1 MGDGIRRSKDLR
13 AEIGKFPNSTN
24 ERKQMSIKT
33 LRKRI
38 SLVTA
43 TVLAAGTLSVVS
55 MPVANAYIP
64 VATGCSNVAGVASLT
79 NISSDC
85 TSSGVLS
92 AFSGTGTTQTAT
104 MLSTGTLGIKSSSIS
119 DSSHNI
125 SIVVQ
130 GGTIAKALHNDT
142 TASYISLDGTVSTT
156 ATTGLSA
163 ANGVNHAAH
172 IKPSAGVTSMIVQ
185 MYTGASVTYST
196 PTNGTLTSQMVVT
209 ITPSSAYG
217 VPSASKSTVY
227 FTATAGGTASAT
239 EDATSA
245 NYSKANG
252 GIVYATLNLNDA
264 YSNDS
269 VPGGTMI
276 FEVTGGAK
284 VDVNTTAGSVS
295 TSGSTVTSIDFEA
308 ATDSDGLY
316 YVGIAQGT
324 ANAAANFTLT
334 VKHSSGIV
342 IATKTGKITG
352 EVATF
357 TAAVN
362 GIAGAGQTN
371 EDALTVSFKDA
382 AGNTVYPTSSYGEA
396 PASGYTNAIVTD
408 VTLTEWPTSS
418 ATGYADVVCGS
429 VGGSTKMKMNLT
441 TPSGTTVSSNEVT
454 VNCADEGWTYAAS
467 WDKASYTPGSLATL
481 TITVKDDSG
490 RAANDYHYLAN
501 LGNNYDGLGNGKS
514 STAADLVT
522 VTGGPAAAA
531 VTIPAYGD
539 QLTDGKKTYTFI
551 VGSTEGD
558 YQAVISVPA
567 INTANSAQ
575 KAVTAGYSI
584 KVANAGVTNADVLK
598 SIVALIASINKQIQ
612 ALQKLILKR

>member
-1 MGDGIRRSKDLR
+1 
-13 AEIGKFPNSTN
+13 
-24 ERKQMSIKT
+24 MSIKT

-64 VATGCSNVAGVASLT
+64 ALEGCSNVAGLSTLANVT
-79 NISSDC
+79 NDC

-92 AFSGTGTTQTAT
+92 AFSGTGTTQTVT
-104 MLSTGTLGIKSSSIS
+104 MLASGTLAVRSSTVA
-119 DSSHNI
+119 DATHNT
-125 SIVVQ
+125 SIVVE
-130 GGTIAKALHNDT
+130 GGKIVKALKQATDV
-142 TASYISLDGTVSTT
+142 AYISLDSTVTTT
-156 ATTGLSA
+156 ADVALTAENAVQLGA
-163 ANGVNHAAH
+163 QIQPN
-172 IKPSAGVTSMIVQ
+172 AGVTSMIVK
-185 MYTGASVTYST
+185 MYVGASVTYST
-196 PTNGTLTSQMVVT
+196 PTNGTLTGQMVVT
-209 ITPSSAYG
+209 VTPTSAYQ

-227 FTATAGGTASAT
+227 FTPSSGGTSSAV

-252 GIVYATLNLNDA
+252 GIVTATLSLKDA
-264 YSNDS
+264 YSNAAL
-269 VPGGTMI
+269 PGGTMI

-308 ATDSDGLY
+308 ATASGGLY
-316 YVGIAQGT
+316 YIGIAQGT

-352 EVATF
+352 EVTSF
-357 TAAVN
+357 DVVVN
-362 GIAGAGQTN
+362 GISGAGQTN
-371 EDALTVSFKDA
+371 EDAFTVSFKDA

-396 PASGYTNAIVTD
+396 PVSGTTNAIVTD
-408 VTLTEWPTSS
+408 VTLTEWPTSTT
-418 ATGYADVVCGS
+418 TGYGDVVCGS
-429 VGGSTKMKMNLT
+429 VGGTTKMKMALT
-441 TPSGTTVSSNEVT
+441 TPSGTTVNSNEFT

-490 RAANDYHYLAN
+490 RLANDYHYLA
-501 LGNNYDGLGNGKS
+501 GLGNAYDGAATNIS
-514 STAADLVT
+514 STAAHLIT
-522 VTGGPAAAA
+522 VTGGPSATA
-531 VTIPAYGD
+531 VSIPAYAD
-539 QLTDGKKTYTFI
+539 KLTDGKKTYTFI

-558 YQAVISVPA
+558 YQAVIAVPS

-584 KVANAGVTNADVLK
+584 KVTNAGVTNAEVLK

>member
-1 MGDGIRRSKDLR
+1 
-13 AEIGKFPNSTN
+13 
-24 ERKQMSIKT
+24 MSIKT

-64 VATGCSNVAGVASLT
+64 ALSGCANVAGLATFTDVT
-79 NISSDC
+79 SDC

-92 AFSGTGTTQTAT
+92 AFSGTGTTQTVT
-104 MLSTGTLGIKSSSIS
+104 MLSSGTLGVVSSTVA
-119 DSSHNI
+119 DATHNT
-125 SIVVQ
+125 SIVVE
-130 GGTIAKALHNDT
+130 GGKVVKALKQATDV
-142 TASYISLDGTVSTT
+142 AYISLDGTVTTT
-156 ATTGLSA
+156 ADTALTAENAVRLG
-163 ANGVNHAAH
+163 AH
-172 IKPSAGVTSMIVQ
+172 IKPDSGVTTMLVK
-185 MYTGASVTYST
+185 MYVGASVSYST
-196 PTNGTLTSQMVVT
+196 PTNGTLTGQLLVT
-209 ITPSSAYG
+209 VASTSAYG

-227 FTATAGGTASAT
+227 FTSTAGGTASAT

-252 GIVYATLNLNDA
+252 GIVYATVNLNDA

-284 VDVNTTAGSVS
+284 VDVNTTAASVS

-308 ATDSDGLY
+308 ATDADGLY

-324 ANAAANFTLT
+324 SNVAANFTLT

-352 EVATF
+352 EVTSF
-357 TAAVN
+357 TATVN
-362 GIAGAGQTN
+362 GISGAGQTN
-371 EDALTVSFKDA
+371 EDGFSVSFKDA

-396 PASGYTNAIVTD
+396 PVSGYANAIVTD
-408 VTLTEWPTSS
+408 VTITEWPTSTT
-418 ATGYADVVCGS
+418 TGNGDVVCGS
-429 VGGSTKMKMNLT
+429 VGGSTKMKMRLT
-441 TPSGTTVSSNEVT
+441 TPSGTSVDSNEFT
-454 VNCADEGWTYAAS
+454 LNCADEGWTYAAS

-481 TITVKDDSG
+481 TISVKDDSG
-490 RAANDYHYLAN
+490 RAANDFHYLAG
-501 LGNNYDGLGNGKS
+501 LGNAYDGLTTNIS
-514 STAADLVT
+514 AAAADLIT
-522 VTGGPAAAA
+522 ITGGPSATA
-531 VTIPAYGD
+531 VTIPAYAD
-539 QLTDGKKTYTFI
+539 KLTNGSKTYTFI

-558 YQAVISVPA
+558 YQAVIAVPS
-567 INTANSAQ
+567 INGANSAQ

-584 KVANAGVTNADVLK
+584 KVTNAGVTNAEVLK

>member
-1 MGDGIRRSKDLR
+1 
-13 AEIGKFPNSTN
+13 
-24 ERKQMSIKT
+24 MSIKT

-64 VATGCSNVAGVASLT
+64 ALSGCANVAGLATLT
-79 NISSDC
+79 NVASDC

-92 AFSGTGTTQTAT
+92 AFSNTGTTQTVT
-104 MLSTGTLGIKSSSIS
+104 MLSSGTLGVVSSTVA
-119 DSSHNI
+119 DATHNT
-125 SIVVQ
+125 SIVVE
-130 GGTIAKALHNDT
+130 GGKVVKALKEQTDV
-142 TASYISLDGTVSTT
+142 AYISLDSTVTTT
-156 ATTGLSA
+156 ADVALSA
-163 ANGVNHAAH
+163 ENAVRLGAH
-172 IKPSAGVTSMIVQ
+172 IKPDSGVTTMLVK
-185 MYTGASVTYST
+185 MYVGASVTYAT
-196 PTNGTLTSQMVVT
+196 PTNGTLTGQLLVT
-209 ITPSSAYG
+209 VASTSAYG

-227 FTATAGGTASAT
+227 FTSTAGGTASAT
-239 EDATSA
+239 EDATST

-284 VDVNTTAGSVS
+284 LDVNTTAASVS

-308 ATDSDGLY
+308 ATDADGLY

-324 ANAAANFTLT
+324 SNVAANFTLT

-352 EVATF
+352 EVTSF
-357 TAAVN
+357 TATVN
-362 GIAGAGQTN
+362 GISGAGQTN
-371 EDALTVSFKDA
+371 EDGFSVSFKDA

-396 PASGYTNAIVTD
+396 PVSGFTNAIVTD

-418 ATGYADVVCGS
+418 TTGNGDVVCGS
-429 VGGSTKMKMNLT
+429 VGGSTKMKMRLT
-441 TPSGTTVSSNEVT
+441 TPSGTSVDSNEFT
-454 VNCADEGWTYAAS
+454 INCADEGWTYAAS

-481 TITVKDDSG
+481 TISVKDDSG
-490 RAANDYHYLAN
+490 RAANDYHYLA
-501 LGNNYDGLGNGKS
+501 GLGNAYDGAATNIS
-514 STAADLVT
+514 AAAADLIT
-522 VTGGPAAAA
+522 VTGGPSATA
-531 VTIPAYGD
+531 VTIPAYAD
-539 QLTDGKKTYTFI
+539 KLTNGSKTYTFI

-558 YQAVISVPA
+558 YQAVISVPS
-567 INTANSAQ
+567 INGANSAQ

-584 KVANAGVTNADVLK
+584 KVTNAGVTNAEVLK

>member
-1 MGDGIRRSKDLR
+1 
-13 AEIGKFPNSTN
+13 
-24 ERKQMSIKT
+24 MSIKT

-64 VATGCSNVAGVASLT
+64 VATGCTNIAGVAILT
-79 NISSDC
+79 DTSTNC
-85 TSSGVLS
+85 LSSGVLS

-119 DSSHNI
+119 DSTHNI

-130 GGTIAKALHNDT
+130 GGKVVKSLHNT
-142 TASYISLDGTVSTT
+142 NVASYVSLDGTVTTT
-156 ATTGLSA
+156 ATAALSA
-163 ANGVNHAAH
+163 APGVDLAAH
-172 IKPSAGVTSMIVQ
+172 IQPNAGVTSMIVQ
-185 MYTGASVTYST
+185 MYTGASVTYAT
-196 PTNGTLTSQMVVT
+196 PTTGTLTSQMVVT
-209 ITPSSAYG
+209 VTPTSAYQ

-227 FTATAGGTASAT
+227 FTPSSGGTSSAT

-252 GIVYATLNLNDA
+252 GIVTATLTLKDA
-264 YSNDS
+264 YSNAAL
-269 VPGGTMI
+269 PGGTMI

-284 VDVNTTAGSVS
+284 LDVNTTAGSVS
-295 TSGSTVTSIDFEA
+295 TSGSAVTSIDFEA
-308 ATDSDGLY
+308 ATASGGLY
-316 YVGIAQGT
+316 YIGIAQGT

-352 EVATF
+352 EVTSF
-357 TAAVN
+357 TATTADAVY
-362 GIAGAGQTN
+362 GAGQTSD
-371 EDALTVSFKDA
+371 DAVVVSFKDA

-396 PASGYTNAIVTD
+396 PVSGYTNAIVTD
-408 VTLTEWPTSS
+408 VTLAEWPTSS

-429 VGGSTKMKMNLT
+429 VGGSTKMKMRLT
-441 TPSGTTVSSNEVT
+441 TPSGTSVDSNEFT
-454 VNCADEGWTYAAS
+454 LNCAGEGWTYTAS

-481 TITVKDDSG
+481 TISVKDDEG
-490 RAANDYHYLAN
+490 RAANDYHYLS
-501 LGNNYDGLGNGKS
+501 GLGDAYDNGTGTQV
-514 STAADLVT
+514 STASTLVSI
-522 VTGGPAAAA
+522 TGGPSATA
-531 VTIPAYGD
+531 VSIPAHSD
-539 QLTDGKKTYTFI
+539 RLTSGKKTYTFI

-558 YQAVISVPA
+558 YQAVIAVPS

-575 KAVTAGYSI
+575 SAVTAAYSI
-584 KVANAGVTNADVLK
+584 KVANAGVTNAEVLK
-598 SIVALIASINKQIQ
+598 SIVSLIASINKQIQ
-612 ALQKLILKR
+612 ALQKLILRR

>member
-1 MGDGIRRSKDLR
+1 
-13 AEIGKFPNSTN
+13 
-24 ERKQMSIKT
+24 MSIKT

-38 SLVTA
+38 SLVAA

-64 VATGCSNVAGVASLT
+64 VVTGCT
-79 NISSDC
+79 NIAGSAILTDTTTNC
-85 TSSGVLS
+85 YSSGVLS
-92 AFSGTGTTQTAT
+92 SFSGSGTTQTAT
-104 MLSTGTLGIKSSSIS
+104 MLSSGTLGIKSSSIS
-119 DSSHNI
+119 DATHNI

-130 GGTIAKALHNDT
+130 GGTIVKSLYNSNSP
-142 TASYISLDGTVSTT
+142 SYISLDGTVTTT
-156 ATTGLSA
+156 ASTGLSA
-163 ANGVNHAAH
+163 SPNVALAAH
-172 IKPSAGVTSMIVQ
+172 IQPSAGVTSMIVQ

-209 ITPSSAYG
+209 VTPTSAYQ

-227 FTATAGGTASAT
+227 FTPSSGGTSSAV

-252 GIVYATLNLNDA
+252 EIVTATLTLKDA
-264 YSNDS
+264 YSNAAL
-269 VPGGTMI
+269 PGGTMI

-284 VDVNTTAGSVS
+284 LDVNTTAGSVS
-295 TSGSTVTSIDFEA
+295 TSGSAVTSIDFEA
-308 ATDSDGLY
+308 ATASGGLY
-316 YVGIAQGT
+316 YIGIAQGT

-352 EVATF
+352 EVTSF
-357 TAAVN
+357 TATVN
-362 GIAGAGQTN
+362 GISGAGQTN
-371 EDALTVSFKDA
+371 EDGFSVSFKDA

-396 PASGYTNAIVTD
+396 PASGYANAIVTD
-408 VTLTEWPTSS
+408 VTITEWPTSTT
-418 ATGYADVVCGS
+418 TGNGDVVCGS
-429 VGGSTKMKMNLT
+429 VGGTTKMKMNLT
-441 TPSGTTVSSNEVT
+441 TPSGTTVSSNEFT
-454 VNCADEGWTYAAS
+454 LNCADEGWTYAAS

-490 RAANDYHYLAN
+490 RLANDYHYLA
-501 LGNNYDGLGNGKS
+501 GLGNAYDGAATNIS
-514 STAADLVT
+514 STAAHLIT
-522 VTGGPAAAA
+522 VTGGPSATA
-531 VTIPAYGD
+531 VSIPAYAD
-539 QLTDGKKTYTFI
+539 KLTDGKKTYTFI

-558 YQAVISVPA
+558 YQAVIAVPS

-575 KAVTAGYSI
+575 IAVTAGYSI
-584 KVANAGVTNADVLK
+584 KVTNAGVTNAEVLK

>member
-13 AEIGKFPNSTN
+13 AEIGKFSNSTN

-64 VATGCSNVAGVASLT
+64 ALSGCANVAGLATLT
-79 NISSDC
+79 NVASDC

-92 AFSGTGTTQTAT
+92 AFSNTGTTQTVT
-104 MLSTGTLGIKSSSIS
+104 MLSSGTLGVVSSTVA
-119 DSSHNI
+119 DATHNT
-125 SIVVQ
+125 SIVVE
-130 GGTIAKALHNDT
+130 GGKVVKALKEQTDV
-142 TASYISLDGTVSTT
+142 AYISLDSTVTTT
-156 ATTGLSA
+156 ADVALSA
-163 ANGVNHAAH
+163 ENAVRLGAH
-172 IKPSAGVTSMIVQ
+172 IKPDSGVTTMLVK
-185 MYTGASVTYST
+185 MYVGASVTYAT
-196 PTNGTLTSQMVVT
+196 PTNGTLTGQLLVT
-209 ITPSSAYG
+209 VASTSAYG

-227 FTATAGGTASAT
+227 FTSTAGGTASAT
-239 EDATSA
+239 EDATST

-284 VDVNTTAGSVS
+284 LDVNTTAASVS

-308 ATDSDGLY
+308 ATDADGLY

-324 ANAAANFTLT
+324 SNVAANFTLT

-352 EVATF
+352 EVTSF
-357 TAAVN
+357 TATVN
-362 GIAGAGQTN
+362 GISGAGQTN
-371 EDALTVSFKDA
+371 EDGFSVSFKDA

-396 PASGYTNAIVTD
+396 PVSGFTNAIVTD

-418 ATGYADVVCGS
+418 TTGNGDVVCGS
-429 VGGSTKMKMNLT
+429 VGGSTKMKMRLT
-441 TPSGTTVSSNEVT
+441 TPSGTSVDSNEFT
-454 VNCADEGWTYAAS
+454 INCADEGWTYAAS

-481 TITVKDDSG
+481 TISVKDDSG
-490 RAANDYHYLAN
+490 RAANDYHYLA
-501 LGNNYDGLGNGKS
+501 GLGNAYDGAATNIS
-514 STAADLVT
+514 AAAADLIT
-522 VTGGPAAAA
+522 VTGGPSATA
-531 VTIPAYGD
+531 VTIPAYAD
-539 QLTDGKKTYTFI
+539 KLTNGSKTYTFI

-558 YQAVISVPA
+558 YQAVISVPS
-567 INTANSAQ
+567 INGANSAQ

-584 KVANAGVTNADVLK
+584 KVTNAGVTNAEVLK